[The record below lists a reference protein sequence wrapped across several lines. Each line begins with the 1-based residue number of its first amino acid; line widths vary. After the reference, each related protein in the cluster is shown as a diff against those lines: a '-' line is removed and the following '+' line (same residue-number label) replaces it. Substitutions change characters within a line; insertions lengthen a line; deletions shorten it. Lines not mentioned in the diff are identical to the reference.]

1 MNESRRLYK
10 LAETSRILRGEN
22 GCPWDR
28 EQTHESLKKYLIE
41 ETYEVIDAIDSGDDP
56 KIIEELGDLLYQ
68 VYAHSEIAREQNR
81 FSIDDVAD
89 GINSKLIRR
98 HPHVFAAKDDITSD
112 EVLTRWEKIK
122 KTEKKNT
129 ESAIDG
135 VPKSLPALLKAY
147 RTQEKTSRIGFD
159 WDKVEDVESK
169 LDEEIEEF
177 REAVRSG
184 DKNLIKDE
192 LGDILF
198 TIVNIAR
205 FLDTDPEE
213 ALALSVEKFSSRFR
227 YVEKKAAEKGKN
239 LSDMSLEEMNSL
251 WDNAKGNLS

>member
-1 MNESRRLYK
+1 M
-10 LAETSRILRGEN
+10 
-22 GCPWDR
+22 
-28 EQTHESLKKYLIE
+28 
-41 ETYEVIDAIDSGDDP
+41 
-56 KIIEELGDLLYQ
+56 
-68 VYAHSEIAREQNR
+68 
-81 FSIDDVAD
+81 
-89 GINSKLIRR
+89 
-98 HPHVFAAKDDITSD
+98 
-112 EVLTRWEKIK
+112 
-122 KTEKKNT
+122 
-129 ESAIDG
+129 
-135 VPKSLPALLKAY
+135 PALLKAY